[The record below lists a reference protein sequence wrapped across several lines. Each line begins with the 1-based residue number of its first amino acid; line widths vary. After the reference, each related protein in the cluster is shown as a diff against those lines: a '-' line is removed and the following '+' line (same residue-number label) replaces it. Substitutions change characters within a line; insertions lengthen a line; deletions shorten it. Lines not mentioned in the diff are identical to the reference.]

1 MLANKLAKSYVEKG
15 FVSVSYEAKN
25 VKRPKDLER
34 TRCQRVRPPISTSS
48 VKPGSAESDGDD

>member
-25 VKRPKDLER
+25 VKRPKDLQR
-34 TRCQRVRPPISTSS
+34 TRCQRVSHANLNILSETRFCRIRW
-48 VKPGSAESDGDD
+48 G